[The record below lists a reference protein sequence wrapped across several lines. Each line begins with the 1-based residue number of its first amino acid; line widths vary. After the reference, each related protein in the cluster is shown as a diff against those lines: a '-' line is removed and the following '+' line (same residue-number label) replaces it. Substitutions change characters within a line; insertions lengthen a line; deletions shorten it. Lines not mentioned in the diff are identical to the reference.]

1 MIGTAHGP
9 ESGTNT
15 SGHNNAIVV
24 FVHCMF
30 VFWFSYLFEINTGK
44 QFAKI
49 ENLTI

>member
-1 MIGTAHGP
+1 
-9 ESGTNT
+9 
-15 SGHNNAIVV
+15 
-24 FVHCMF
+24 MF